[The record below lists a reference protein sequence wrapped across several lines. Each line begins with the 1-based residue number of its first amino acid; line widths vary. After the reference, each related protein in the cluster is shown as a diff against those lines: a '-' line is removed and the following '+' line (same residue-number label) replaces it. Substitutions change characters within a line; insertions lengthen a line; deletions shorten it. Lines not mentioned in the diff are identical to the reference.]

1 MLMVENLKNKILKYM
16 SSLRINLYY
25 HSFKTKCK
33 KILLNLLGSEN
44 MGWLL
49 DDIRGLFLILLGV

>member
-25 HSFKTKCK
+25 PLSKPSVK
-33 KILLNLLGSEN
+33 
-44 MGWLL
+44 
-49 DDIRGLFLILLGV
+49 RYY